1 MSSNG
6 HVSPSVPVKKVSLSF
21 NNTEL
26 GGGARRSFS
35 REGSFLGNSNA
46 TSVGESSFIP
56 ISPFSKQPDS
66 RKSGGKAPEQFVYP
80 ETTPEPLLY
89 PETKVTAPAKS
100 EDVEVSAE
108 ERRRQ
113 QALAQEHLKVEPVE
127 ASVLRHVQYTLAR
140 RHQPLTSPDLYLAT
154 ALSVRERLIERWT
167 DTQSFYTTKVRTGAP
182 SFGLL
187 RLGFPSYR
195 WHGAF
200 LSLALVSQPPG
211 RCPCVVL
218 VRFSRSAVV
227 MCRMPVTQDP
237 KRVCYLSLEY
247 LVGRCL
253 HNTIH
258 NLGVEV
264 SGISRS
270 FKQTAYFG
278 RSHRFTLYQES
289 IHGNRK
295 AEI

>member
-56 ISPFSKQPDS
+56 ISPFSKQPDT
-66 RKSGGKAPEQFVYP
+66 RRSGGKAPEQFVYPQFVYP

-89 PETKVTAPAKS
+89 SETKVTAPAKS

-167 DTQSFYTTKVRTGAP
+167 DTQSYYTTKVRTGAP
-182 SFGLL
+182 SFTLL
-187 RLGFPSYR
+187 RLGFPSNR
-195 WHGAF
+195 WRGAF
-200 LSLALVSQPPG
+200 LSLALASRPPG

-218 VRFSRSAVV
+218 VHFSKA
-227 MCRMPVTQDP
+227 
-237 KRVCYLSLEY
+237 LSCDVPHACDAGSEESVL
-247 LVGRCL
+247 L
-253 HNTIH
+253 
-258 NLGVEV
+258 V
-264 SGISRS
+264 SGVSGGAMLTQHHPQPGSRG
-270 FKQTAYFG
+270 KRHLPQ
-278 RSHRFTLYQES
+278 
-289 IHGNRK
+289 IH
-295 AEI
+295 